1 MKKFIEIFTIIA
13 VLVMLCPVG
22 SFLLNKYD
30 RITTLD
36 VVEVNALISEVQN
49 NWNSEKKVYPEC
61 SFDYAIIDNE
71 EKLIYKF
78 GKNSDPVTIV
88 KATANRDTIR
98 DIVVNDEV
106 VGKIIIYNH
115 LSSVES
121 RIGNKYLKAYLISVA
136 VCFLIVILGILWI
149 EIKVVRPFE
158 DMREFAEA
166 VASGDLDKPLKMDK
180 ENMFGAFTESFD
192 IMREELAL
200 AKERELQANISKK
213 ELIAQLSH
221 DLKTPVASIKA
232 MSEVLSV
239 KEDRKELRGKIVAIG
254 DKADQIDRLVS
265 DLFTST
271 LEELDKL
278 EIVTSDMESTM
289 IERIIRGADYK
300 GLIKEL
306 YIVECMVQ
314 CDKIRLNQVISN
326 IIYNSYKYANTSIYV
341 DSHIENDTLTV
352 SISDKGGGV
361 PNEELALITEKYKRG
376 TNAVGMQG
384 AGLGLYISKELME
397 NMQGSLEVA
406 NVDGGFQVSLGFKLA

>member
-1 MKKFIEIFTIIA
+1 MKKFIELFTIIA

-78 GKNSDPVTIV
+78 GKNSDSVTIV

-341 DSHIENDTLTV
+341 NSHIENDTLTV

>member
-78 GKNSDPVTIV
+78 GKNSDSVTIV

-341 DSHIENDTLTV
+341 NSHIENDTLTV

>member
-78 GKNSDPVTIV
+78 GKNSDSVTIV

-341 DSHIENDTLTV
+341 NSHIENDTLTV

-376 TNAVGMQG
+376 TNAIGMQG

>member
-78 GKNSDPVTIV
+78 GKNSDSVTIV

>member
-341 DSHIENDTLTV
+341 NSHIENDTLTV

-376 TNAVGMQG
+376 TNAIGMQG